1 MVEEV
6 DFMEDADNVYR
17 TECYI
22 VKQMIRLSTEASGDT
37 AIVSVDVYYARTK
50 RRDSCFEAIFSK
62 RTYLDGRR
70 MPSTMYTRKYVG

>member
-1 MVEEV
+1 MVECV

-22 VKQMIRLSTEASGDT
+22 VKQMIHLSTEASGDT
-37 AIVSVDVYYARTK
+37 AIVSVDVFYARTK
-50 RRDSCFEAIFSK
+50 RRDYCFEQIFGD

-70 MPSTMYTRKYVG
+70 MPSTMHTRKYVE